1 MESESIVVMEDGA
14 DWPAWVDE
22 EAGAVSNVVVLA
34 RQPFES
40 VRDFELRTE
49 LRLTVLADRFAP
61 QRGILVCGPDAGAE
75 VRACRSHLLH
85 ALAAVVRRAGGGEVV
100 LVGNDDGELVAEL
113 SAFVERLNQRDI
125 ARQVSVRTR
134 QPPAE
139 RVARVA

>member
-14 DWPAWVDE
+14 DWPAWVDH

-49 LRLTVLADRFAP
+49 LRLAMLADRFSP
-61 QRGILVCGPDAGAE
+61 QRGILVCGPERGE
-75 VRACRSHLLH
+75 ELRICRSHVLH
-85 ALAAVVRRAGGGEVV
+85 ALAAVVRRSGGGELV
-100 LVGNDDGELVAEL
+100 LVGDDEALGAEL
-113 SAFVERLNQRDI
+113 SAFVERLNRRD
-125 ARQVSVRTR
+125 ATRQVSVRVR
-134 QPPAE
+134 HAPAE